1 MAASGSPA
9 TPEHSGEWSAPY
21 RVDLRAVLGSW
32 SRGSHDPTIRLTAD
46 GAAWLASL
54 TPDGPATLRLTV
66 RDEVVRAEAWGPGA
80 AWQVATVP
88 DLLGAHDD
96 PIGFPADLLPELLAP
111 AWRRLAA
118 GWRVPRSRR
127 VLEALAVAVLEQKV
141 TGVQSMGAW
150 RSLLAACG
158 EEAPGPAPDRMRVP
172 PPPEVIRRV
181 PSWQWHAWGV
191 GPRQADTMMR
201 AMAAAGR
208 LEQCADLPLPEARA
222 RLGAVVGIGPWT
234 VAEVAQRA
242 LGDADA
248 VSFGDYHLAQQVVYV
263 FTGERDG
270 TDEQMAALLEP
281 FAGHRY
287 RVQRI
292 VELCG
297 ISRPARGPRMTIAD
311 HRRH

>member
-1 MAASGSPA
+1 VAA
-9 TPEHSGEWSAPY
+9 
-21 RVDLRAVLGSW
+21 
-32 SRGSHDPTIRLTAD
+32 
-46 GAAWLASL
+46 
-54 TPDGPATLRLTV
+54 
-66 RDEVVRAEAWGPGA
+66 
-80 AWQVATVP
+80 VP
-88 DLLGAHDD
+88 DLLGARDD
-96 PIGFPADLLPELLAP
+96 PAGFPDELLPERLAP

-118 GWRVPRSRR
+118 GWRVPRSGR
-127 VLEALAVAVLEQKV
+127 VVETLAVAVLEQKV

-158 EEAPGPAPDRMRVP
+158 TPAPGPAPDGMRVP
-172 PPPEVIRRV
+172 PAPDEIRGV
-181 PSWQWHAWGV
+181 PSWTWHGWGV
-191 GPRQADTMMR
+191 GPRQADTIMR
-201 AMAAAGR
+201 AMAVAGR
-208 LEQCADLPLPEARA
+208 LEQCADLPLVEARA
-222 RLGAVVGIGPWT
+222 RLGAVVGVGPWT

-270 TDEQMAALLEP
+270 TDEQMAGLLEP

-287 RVQRI
+287 RAQGL